1 MVGFFVKL
9 NQKEDKKWKLK
20 QITFVVEINTMIVS
34 HKFNELFSNPISVG
48 NVPLSLLEYG

>member
-9 NQKEDKKWKLK
+9 NQKEDEKWKLK

-34 HKFNELFSNPISVG
+34 HKFNELLSNPISVG